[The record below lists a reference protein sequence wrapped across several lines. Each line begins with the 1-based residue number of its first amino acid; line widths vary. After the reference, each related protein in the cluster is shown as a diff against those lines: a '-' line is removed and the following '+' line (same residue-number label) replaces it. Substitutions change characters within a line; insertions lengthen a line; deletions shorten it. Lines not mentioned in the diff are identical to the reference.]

1 MILIFK
7 IWMGV
12 SLLSSTTYTKSV
24 STKGQMS
31 IPSYFKPEYEI
42 IDLPSS
48 PSLVRNLIVVFYT
61 VFLRNTKREPKGIY
75 LKENGSLKRCLTL
88 KHPKIR

>member
-1 MILIFK
+1 
-7 IWMGV
+7 MGV

-31 IPSYFKPEYEI
+31 TPSYFKPEYEI

-48 PSLVRNLIVVFYT
+48 PSLVRNLIVVFILYFYEILKGSQKGYT
-61 VFLRNTKREPKGIY
+61 
-75 LKENGSLKRCLTL
+75 
-88 KHPKIR
+88 

>member
-12 SLLSSTTYTKSV
+12 SLLSSTTYTKTA

-31 IPSYFKPEYEI
+31 TPSYFKPEYEI
-42 IDLPSS
+42 IDIPSS
-48 PSLVRNLIVVFYT
+48 PSLVSCT
-61 VFLRNTKREPKGIY
+61 Q
-75 LKENGSLKRCLTL
+75 
-88 KHPKIR
+88 